1 MYNIG
6 DRVEINDGAY
16 KGSRGII
23 TFIGDNNVTVSL
35 DEIELVNIDSIR
47 LYETQN
53 KNLKLMVAP
62 DQISPITE
70 DFLKSEN
77 SNSNDILNKN
87 DNFRVGDIVTIK
99 KGCYEGTI
107 GKIKRIF
114 TKKPYDGEINVELEA
129 QKLFITGNL
138 YSSYNQNTKPT
149 ISIGISYIS
158 KISEEKQ
165 DEVDLDKM
173 VELGIIAIQSCAEL
187 QDTITKYLLYGRNSI
202 NNTNTTNI
210 IDIQYKLC
218 ELQVV
223 IETLLHEANIDDL
236 DIEQVEYLTLKKSK
250 EIQDKL
256 QLSKDLGCY
265 KKYK

>member
-77 SNSNDILNKN
+77 SNSNDILNKSN
-87 DNFRVGDIVTIK
+87 NFRVGDIITIK

-114 TKKPYDGEINVELEA
+114 TKKPYGEENVEIEV
-129 QKLFITGNL
+129 QKLFITGL
-138 YSSYNQNTKPT
+138 EYSSYHKINKST

-165 DEVDLDKM
+165 DEIDLDKM
-173 VELGIIAIQSCAEL
+173 VGLGIIAMQSCTEL
-187 QDTITKYLLYGRNSI
+187 QDAIIKYLLYGRNSI
-202 NNTNTTNI
+202 NNMNATNI

-223 IETLLHEANIDDL
+223 IETLLHKADIDDL

-265 KKYK
+265 EKYK

>member
-1 MYNIG
+1 MYKIG

-16 KGSRGII
+16 EGSKGVI
-23 TFIGDNNVTVSL
+23 TFIGDNNVTISL
-35 DEIELVNIDSIR
+35 DEIELVNKDDIR
-47 LYETQN
+47 LYEIQN

-62 DQISPITE
+62 DQISPLTE
-70 DFLKSEN
+70 DFPKREKL
-77 SNSNDILNKN
+77 NSNDILNKSY
-87 DNFRVGDIVTIK
+87 NFRVGDIITIE

-114 TKKPYDGEINVELEA
+114 TKKYDGEINVEIEA

-173 VELGIIAIQSCAEL
+173 VELGIIAIQSCTEL
-187 QDTITKYLLYGRNSI
+187 QDAITKYLLYGRNSI

-218 ELQVV
+218 ELQIV
-223 IETLLHEANIDDL
+223 IETLLREANIDDL
-236 DIEQVEYLTLKKSK
+236 DIERVEYLTLKKSK

-256 QLSKDLGCY
+256 QLSKDLGSY
-265 KKYK
+265 IETKS

>member
-114 TKKPYDGEINVELEA
+114 TKKPYGEENVEIEV
-129 QKLFITGNL
+129 QKLFINGNQ
-138 YSSYNQNTKPT
+138 YSSYHENTKPT

-165 DEVDLDKM
+165 DEIDLDKM

-187 QDTITKYLLYGRNSI
+187 QDAIIKYLLYGRNSI
-202 NNTNTTNI
+202 NNMNATNI

-223 IETLLHEANIDDL
+223 IETLLHKADIDDL

-265 KKYK
+265 EKYK